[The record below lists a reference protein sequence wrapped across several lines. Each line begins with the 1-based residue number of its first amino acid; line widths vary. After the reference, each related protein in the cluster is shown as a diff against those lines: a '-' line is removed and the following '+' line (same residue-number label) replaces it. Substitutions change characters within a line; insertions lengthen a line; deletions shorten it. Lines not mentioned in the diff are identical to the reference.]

1 MYKIF
6 KRLGN
11 GEFIQI
17 GSRDTLEQALQV
29 TEGLNA
35 IWPGKYIVRDA
46 EGNVTAQLVRIEAV
60 FSPVKG
66 ET

>member
-17 GSRDTLEQALQV
+17 GSRDTLEQALKV
-29 TEGLNA
+29 VEGLNA
-35 IWPGKYIVRDA
+35 IWPGKYVVQDA
-46 EGNVTAQLVRIEAV
+46 EGNDVRGTEK
-60 FSPVKG
+60 PV
-66 ET
+66 